1 MMDHVTYDLNNYL
14 DKLDLECSRQNER
27 ERKIERIMKDE
38 DFKKDLHDVCK
49 IRIKEDPATAQNIQA
64 FNRVRN
70 NLHQVTQQLL
80 DGECEAM
87 QEIHDVTILDL
98 CAVELSKM
106 GRIAEEYAEE
116 RIDEYED

>member
-1 MMDHVTYDLNNYL
+1 MDTANFDLNNYL
-14 DKLDLECSRQNER
+14 DKLDRDEARQNER
-27 ERKIERIMKDE
+27 ERKIERIMKDQE
-38 DFKKDLHDVCK
+38 FKKDLHDVCK

-87 QEIHDVTILDL
+87 QEIHNVTILDL
-98 CAVELSKM
+98 CAIELSKM
-106 GRIAEEYAEE
+106 GRIADEYAEE
-116 RIDEYED
+116 RINDYDD

>member
-1 MMDHVTYDLNNYL
+1 MMDHVTQDLNSYL
-14 DKLDLECSRQNER
+14 DKLDIQCLQQNER

-38 DFKKDLHDVCK
+38 EFKKDLHDVCK

-80 DGECEAM
+80 DGECESM
-87 QEIHDVTILDL
+87 QEIHNVTILDL
-98 CAVELSKM
+98 CAIELSKM
-106 GRIAEEYAEE
+106 GRIADEYAEE
-116 RIDEYED
+116 RINDYDD

>member
-14 DKLDLECSRQNER
+14 DKLDRECSQQNER

-38 DFKKDLHDVCK
+38 EFKKDLHDVCK

-70 NLHQVTQQLL
+70 NLHQITQQLL
-80 DGECEAM
+80 DSECESM
-87 QEIHDVTILDL
+87 REIHDVTILDL

-106 GRIAEEYAEE
+106 GRIADEYAEE
-116 RIDEYED
+116 RINDYED

>member
-14 DKLDLECSRQNER
+14 DKLDIQCSQQNER

-38 DFKKDLHDVCK
+38 EFKKDLHDVCK

-70 NLHQVTQQLL
+70 NLHQVTVTVMVMVTDHLL
-80 DGECEAM
+80 DM
-87 QEIHDVTILDL
+87 DIMKLMMSNHFLFTLLI
-98 CAVELSKM
+98 S
-106 GRIAEEYAEE
+106 
-116 RIDEYED
+116 